1 MNNRRKFLKQVCPSV
16 AFAFFG
22 LSFLEAC
29 STDEASNPIN
39 DNDNNGNNDGVGYIS
54 EGNVFTIDLNSS
66 NFASLAPVGGWM
78 NGYSI
83 GLQMLFLRISEDTI
97 QAYSNSC
104 PHQGTRNLW
113 ELNGDNFRCNDHGNS
128 YSSSDCSG
136 ASGSLDCYTSI
147 IEGNSLIV
155 TT

>member
-1 MNNRRKFLKQVCPSV
+1 MNNRRKFLKQVCPTV

-29 STDEASNPIN
+29 STDEASDPIN
-39 DNDNNGNNDGVGYIS
+39 NNDNNENNDGVGYIS
-54 EGNVFTIDLNSS
+54 EGNIYTIDLNSS
-66 NFASLAPVGGWM
+66 NFASLASVGGWM

-104 PHQGTRNLW
+104 PHQGSRNLW
-113 ELNGDNFRCNDHGNS
+113 ELNGDNFRCNDHG
-128 YSSSDCSG
+128 YSFSNDCS
-136 ASGSLDCYTSI
+136 ASSGSLDCYTSI

-155 TT
+155 TI